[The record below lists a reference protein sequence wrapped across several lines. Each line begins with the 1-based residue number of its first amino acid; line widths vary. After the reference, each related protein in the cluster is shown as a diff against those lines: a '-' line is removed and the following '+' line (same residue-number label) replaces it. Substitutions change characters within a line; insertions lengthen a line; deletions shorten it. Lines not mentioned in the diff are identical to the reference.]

1 MEFICVIGMS
11 TQINTQADPLIKHIR
26 SSGIKPCI
34 FVQDKSETISM
45 KKLVMAEGEEYRD
58 LELEG

>member
-1 MEFICVIGMS
+1 MS